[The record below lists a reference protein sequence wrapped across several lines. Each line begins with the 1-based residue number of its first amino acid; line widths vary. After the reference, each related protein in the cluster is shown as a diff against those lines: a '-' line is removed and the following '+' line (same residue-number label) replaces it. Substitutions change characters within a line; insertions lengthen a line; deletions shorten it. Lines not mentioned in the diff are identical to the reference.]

1 MRRFLLAGVATILMS
16 APAMA
21 TNIGVTMAS
30 FDDNF
35 LTTLRQAIGKEAQ
48 AKGVQI
54 QFEDAQTDIGRQ
66 LSQVQNFVAQHVD
79 AIIVNPADR
88 AATKTITQAVVK
100 SGIPLVYVNRAP
112 DQKQLP
118 EKVVV
123 VVSGHVLSGRLE
135 MPEIAKCL
143 NGKGNVAIML
153 GELASNAT
161 QDRTKGNKTK
171 GNKEV
176 IAQYP
181 GIKVV
186 QEQITN
192 YQRNQVIDLMN
203 NWLQS
208 GTKIDGVVANNDEM
222 AIGAIIALQQA
233 GIAPNDKCIGGIAA
247 TPDAVAEMT
256 KGNLY
261 GTVSQDANGQ
271 GQNAVGAAIK
281 LAKGE
286 KVDQYV
292 TVPYEP
298 VTHDNYKSYSNR

>member
-1 MRRFLLAGVATILMS
+1 M
-16 APAMA
+16 
-21 TNIGVTMAS
+21 
-30 FDDNF
+30 
-35 LTTLRQAIGKEAQ
+35 
-48 AKGVQI
+48 
-54 QFEDAQTDIGRQ
+54 
-66 LSQVQNFVAQHVD
+66 
-79 AIIVNPADR
+79 
-88 AATKTITQAVVK
+88 VK

-123 VVSGHVLSGRLE
+123 VVSDHVLSGRLE

-161 QDRTKGNKTK
+161 QDRTKGNK
-171 GNKEV
+171 EV
-176 IAQYP
+176 IAKYL

-186 QEQITN
+186 QEQTAN
-192 YQRNQVIDLMN
+192 YRRNQAIDLMN

-233 GIAPNDKCIGGIAA
+233 GIAPNDKCIGGIDA
-247 TPDAVAEMT
+247 TPDALAEMT

-261 GTVSQDANGQ
+261 AGCQRAGPECGRRRD
-271 GQNAVGAAIK
+271 
-281 LAKGE
+281 
-286 KVDQYV
+286 
-292 TVPYEP
+292 
-298 VTHDNYKSYSNR
+298 

>member
-1 MRRFLLAGVATILMS
+1 MKRLLLSGVAIAPMI
-16 APAMA
+16 APAGA
-21 TNIGVTMAS
+21 TTIGATMAS

-35 LTTLRQAIGKEAQ
+35 LTTLRQAMAKEAQ

-79 AIIVNPADR
+79 AIIVNPADT
-88 AATKTITQAVVK
+88 AATKTITQAVAK

-123 VVSGHVLSGRLE
+123 VVSDHVLSGRLE
-135 MPEIAKCL
+135 MQEVAKCL

-153 GELASNAT
+153 GELSSNAT
-161 QDRTKGNKTK
+161 QDRTKGNK
-171 GNKEV
+171 EV
-176 IAQYP
+176 IAKYP
-181 GIKVV
+181 DMKVV
-186 QEQITN
+186 QEQTAL
-192 YQRNQVIDLMN
+192 YQRNQAIDLMN

-208 GTKIDGVVANNDEM
+208 GTKIDAVVANNDEM

-233 GIAPNDKCIGGIAA
+233 GISSKTKCVGGIDG
-247 TPDAVAEMT
+247 TPDALSEMA

-261 GTVSQDANGQ
+261 GTVFQDAKGQ
-271 GQNAVGAAIK
+271 GQSAVDAAIK
-281 LAKGE
+281 LTKGE

-292 TVPYEP
+292 IVPYEP
-298 VTHDNYKSYSNR
+298 VTRDNYKSYLSR